1 MPQVIA
7 MPRRHWSASALRY
20 AASIIIA
27 FAAGYAANGLRAD
40 RDAADSPLRPP
51 IVGSVEDV
59 QLADASF
66 GAAFA
71 ETYQRRPNRS
81 ELSRCLTAMFGRQN

>member
-1 MPQVIA
+1 
-7 MPRRHWSASALRY
+7 MPRRRWGLSALRY
-20 AASIIIA
+20 AASIILA
-27 FAAGYAANGLRAD
+27 FAAGYAANGFRPD
-40 RDAADSPLRPP
+40 KDAAETPLRPP
-51 IVGSVEDV
+51 VVGNVEDV

-81 ELSRCLTAMFGRQN
+81 ELSRCLTAMFGKQN